1 MSKLIPATR
10 QILWWWFVF
19 LTAVIFAS
27 AYLTHRSSVEMALG
41 QAEGWKI
48 QSIRENLLIWLSSHR
63 NAETATRGFLIT
75 HAETFLDTFQ
85 SSLSEAK
92 RSLEDLRNLLNDDA
106 PTLRQMEELAV
117 VGREKEQHMVRLIAL
132 SRDNKLDKVTTTQ
145 LVSTGKT
152 MMDTIGQIVER
163 MDGTQRERLAAAHQ
177 GAHALK
183 EHASAVAL
191 ATSAILLG
199 FVGLFFISAS
209 RSLRERSIL
218 LEGEREAR
226 ASAQA
231 ALVAEKTALDTA
243 EQANRTKDE
252 FLAIV
257 SHELRTPLNAI
268 LGWVAVLK
276 GELVEPSDLESGIGA
291 IERNARAQQTLIDEL
306 LDVTRIASGKIQ
318 LELRKVSLPKVAQ
331 TAIELLRPT
340 AGLKG
345 VALQGPDGDED
356 VTVAGAEDRLQ
367 QIISNLVSNAI
378 KFTPAGGVVTV
389 WVGRVESWAEATV
402 TDTGQGIDAQFLPRI
417 FDRFIQLDG
426 STTRTHGGLGLGLSI
441 VRHLV
446 ELHGGSVTAESAG
459 LGSGATF
466 RVKLPLVV
474 GDRTT
479 SAPVSDELAGGKQ
492 PQAGATMVGSAD
504 EPLPRPAMGNSQ
516 STAAPKAQRTPVK
529 PSAEAT
535 TKPGDASGEDAAL
548 PSPEKAGMDEPNLQ
562 GVQLLVV
569 DDHADTLDALVRILR
584 GKGALVRTA
593 ERTSAALELLRGW
606 RPDVIISDLAM
617 PEEDGYNL
625 IRRIR
630 GLPDERQRWVPA
642 LALTAFARD
651 DDKDRALAAGFDDY
665 LAKPADPAELIRKIF
680 HLIRA
685 LE

>member
-163 MDGTQRERLAAAHQ
+163 VDGTQRERLAAASQ
-177 GAHALK
+177 RALALK
-183 EHASAVAL
+183 EQASAVAL
-191 ATSAILLG
+191 ATSALLLG
-199 FVGLFFISAS
+199 FVGLFFLSAS

-226 ASAQA
+226 ASAQT

-276 GELVEPSDLESGIGA
+276 GELVEASDLESGIGA
-291 IERNARAQQTLIDEL
+291 IERNARAQQILIDEL

-318 LELRKVSLPKVAQ
+318 LELRKVDLPEVTM

-345 VALQGPDGDED
+345 VALQGPDGDEH

-389 WVGRVESWAEATV
+389 WVGRVESWVEATV
-402 TDTGQGIDAQFLPRI
+402 TDTGQGIDEQFLPRI

-426 STTRTHGGLGLGLSI
+426 STTRTQGGLGLGLSI

-459 LGSGATF
+459 LGRGATF

-479 SAPVSDELAGGKQ
+479 SAPMTDELAGGSQ
-492 PQAGATMVGSAD
+492 PQPRGTMVGSTD
-504 EPLPRPAMGNSQ
+504 EQPAMGNSQ
-516 STAAPKAQRTPVK
+516 STAALEAQRIAVK

-630 GLPDERQRWVPA
+630 GLPDEGQRWVPA

-651 DDKDRALAAGFDDY
+651 DDRERALAAGFDDY

>member
-163 MDGTQRERLAAAHQ
+163 VDGTQRERLAAASQ
-177 GAHALK
+177 RALALK
-183 EHASAVAL
+183 EQASAVAL
-191 ATSAILLG
+191 ATSALLLG
-199 FVGLFFISAS
+199 FVGLFFLSAS

-226 ASAQA
+226 ASAQT

-276 GELVEPSDLESGIGA
+276 GELVEASDLESGIGA
-291 IERNARAQQTLIDEL
+291 IERNARAQQILIDEL

-318 LELRKVSLPKVAQ
+318 LELRKVDLPEVTM

-345 VALQGPDGDED
+345 VALQGPDGDEH

-389 WVGRVESWAEATV
+389 WVGRVESWVEATV
-402 TDTGQGIDAQFLPRI
+402 TDTGQGIDEQFLPRI

-426 STTRTHGGLGLGLSI
+426 STTRTQGGLGLGLSI

-459 LGSGATF
+459 LGRGATF

-479 SAPVSDELAGGKQ
+479 SAPMTDELAGGSQ
-492 PQAGATMVGSAD
+492 PQPRGTMVGSTD
-504 EPLPRPAMGNSQ
+504 EQPAMGNSQ
-516 STAAPKAQRTPVK
+516 STAAPEVQRTPVK

-630 GLPDERQRWVPA
+630 GLPDEGQRWVPA

-651 DDKDRALAAGFDDY
+651 DDRERALAAGFDDY

>member
-163 MDGTQRERLAAAHQ
+163 VDGTQRERLAAASQ
-177 GAHALK
+177 RALALK
-183 EHASAVAL
+183 EQASAVAL
-191 ATSAILLG
+191 ATSALLLG
-199 FVGLFFISAS
+199 FVGLFFLSAS

-226 ASAQA
+226 ASAQT

-276 GELVEPSDLESGIGA
+276 GELVEASDLESGIGA
-291 IERNARAQQTLIDEL
+291 IERNARAQQILIDEL

-318 LELRKVSLPKVAQ
+318 LELRKVDLPEVTM

-345 VALQGPDGDED
+345 VALQGPDGDEH

-389 WVGRVESWAEATV
+389 WVGRVESWVEATV
-402 TDTGQGIDAQFLPRI
+402 TDTGQGIDEQFLPRI

-426 STTRTHGGLGLGLSI
+426 STTRTQGGLGLGLSI

-459 LGSGATF
+459 LGRGATF

-479 SAPVSDELAGGKQ
+479 SAPMTDELAGGSQ
-492 PQAGATMVGSAD
+492 PQPRGTMVGSTD
-504 EPLPRPAMGNSQ
+504 EQPAMGNSQ
-516 STAAPKAQRTPVK
+516 STAAPEAQRIAVK

-630 GLPDERQRWVPA
+630 GLPDEGQRWVPA

-651 DDKDRALAAGFDDY
+651 DDRERALAAGFDDY